1 MHAELW
7 DGALPPEP
15 QVGIISYI
23 PIKPWPPY
31 HMGEFTEEN
40 VILLKPG
47 DLLDGTESLI
57 RSMWLSYLE

>member
-1 MHAELW
+1 
-7 DGALPPEP
+7 
-15 QVGIISYI
+15 
-23 PIKPWPPY
+23 
-31 HMGEFTEEN
+31 MGEFTEEN